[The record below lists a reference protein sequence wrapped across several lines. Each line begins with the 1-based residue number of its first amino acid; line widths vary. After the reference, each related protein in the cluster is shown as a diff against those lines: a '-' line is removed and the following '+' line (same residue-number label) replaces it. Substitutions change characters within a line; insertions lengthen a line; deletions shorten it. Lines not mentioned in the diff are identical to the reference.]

1 MRSAPKSRAAR
12 KRSLKAGI
20 SVSVATKPSSDPPKL
35 MSRGTAGQA
44 PMAAAGASPAKG
56 TERRRARQ
64 RLPPAVSSR
73 MLQGKYRIRRPP
85 SGHERWERHLS
96 LWQQLP
102 ASAGRC
108 SDAGGDQ
115 ARVQLSGER
124 CASTCARRWRPLPP
138 APRNARLPAKAL
150 ALARD
155 GLRPHRR
162 GQPQYVTSSPAV
174 RRCAGQRLS
183 RPAEPRFTRAREPA
197 LAGGC
202 RRALGSGWAGAG
214 ARHARRAAV
223 SRCARRHGAGH
234 GLGRAGAAVRRLAAH
249 RGGLARPVLPV
260 RGPAGA
266 AAARGGGGGGRGAG
280 AARRA
285 SCPAVAAG
293 AVAAGLGASPQQPG
307 APARG
312 TAGRGAGGGAAGLWF
327 GLRGSLPRRSSAG
340 GCRQARREPAAL
352 CGPLCAVRARRG
364 GCRALVNAVLS
375 PRQGAMEPA
384 DVAAWTFPQQPLFP
398 LIPWHDSG
406 IDL

>member
-1 MRSAPKSRAAR
+1 M
-12 KRSLKAGI
+12 
-20 SVSVATKPSSDPPKL
+20 
-35 MSRGTAGQA
+35 
-44 PMAAAGASPAKG
+44 
-56 TERRRARQ
+56 
-64 RLPPAVSSR
+64 
-73 MLQGKYRIRRPP
+73 
-85 SGHERWERHLS
+85 
-96 LWQQLP
+96 
-102 ASAGRC
+102 SAGSAIFC
-108 SDAGGDQ
+108 SG
-115 ARVQLSGER
+115 S
-124 CASTCARRWRPLPP
+124 
-138 APRNARLPAKAL
+138 NRLPARDAARTPVGTRL
-150 ALARD
+150 AFSCPESGAPAPVPGAGGRFPLRLGTRGSLRRHWHSPGTDSARTAAVS
-155 GLRPHRR
+155 PS
-162 GQPQYVTSSPAV
+162 TSLPPPAV

-285 SCPAVAAG
+285 SRPAVAAG

-312 TAGRGAGGGAAGLWF
+312 TAGRGRGRGGRRPLVRAPAELSAAELGRRVPAGARGTGGSLRAALRCEGAQRRVSGF
-327 GLRGSLPRRSSAG
+327 GERGS
-340 GCRQARREPAAL
+340 EPET
-352 CGPLCAVRARRG
+352 
-364 GCRALVNAVLS
+364 
-375 PRQGAMEPA
+375 GAMEPA

-398 LIPWHDSG
+398 LILWHDSG